1 MISFLSAARDPRQR
15 DGGGPPHKCFA
26 QQNIGAGAIHLP
38 RASYYPG
45 APTRLCLVGKNKKC
59 FTPEIRG
66 EALSMR
72 SRYTCSRRAASRR
85 LRLKTDLP
93 CKSSVF
99 RLALVHPRCSRRP
112 RASML
117 HGSTLLARSAETPGS
132 RATVIRADRKTGR
145 AKPGGIFGGA
155 WNSWPSR
162 RACSVT
168 SDRLCPPVMGGPH
181 PGHPG
186 RLGSGTARRSHRKAL
201 PPNGP
206 LSVRGI
212 AGSSPSLPI

>member
-1 MISFLSAARDPRQR
+1 MGRRGKRRTSVFA
-15 DGGGPPHKCFA
+15 GGE
-26 QQNIGAGAIHLP
+26 NLGAGAIHLP

-99 RLALVHPRCSRRP
+99 RLRSGPSALLTTAPRFYAPRFHPACQKRGDPREQGNSDTRRP
-112 RASML
+112 KN
-117 HGSTLLARSAETPGS
+117 RS
-132 RATVIRADRKTGR
+132 
-145 AKPGGIFGGA
+145 GGA
-155 WNSWPSR
+155 R
-162 RACSVT
+162 R
-168 SDRLCPPVMGGPH
+168 H
-181 PGHPG
+181 F
-186 RLGSGTARRSHRKAL
+186 RRRVEQLAVAK
-201 PPNGP
+201 G
-206 LSVRGI
+206 VQRDI
-212 AGSSPSLPI
+212 

>member
-1 MISFLSAARDPRQR
+1 MAQGQFICPEQVTIQ
-15 DGGGPPHKCFA
+15 GPPQGFA
-26 QQNIGAGAIHLP
+26 LWGKTKNASPLRSGVKHCLCDHATPVRDARLP
-38 RASYYPG
+38 DDSGSKQICRA
-45 APTRLCLVGKNKKC
+45 N
-59 FTPEIRG
+59 
-66 EALSMR
+66 
-72 SRYTCSRRAASRR
+72 
-85 LRLKTDLP
+85 LR
-93 CKSSVF
+93 F
-99 RLALVHPRCSRRP
+99 FAFALVHPRCSRRP

-145 AKPGGIFGGA
+145 AEPGGIFGGA

>member
-1 MISFLSAARDPRQR
+1 MVISFLSAARDPRQR

-38 RASYYPG
+38 RASYYLG

-99 RLALVHPRCSRRP
+99 RLRSGPSALLTTAPRFYAPRFHPACQKRGDAREQGNSDTRRP
-112 RASML
+112 KN
-117 HGSTLLARSAETPGS
+117 RSGE
-132 RATVIRADRKTGR
+132 
-145 AKPGGIFGGA
+145 
-155 WNSWPSR
+155 
-162 RACSVT
+162 
-168 SDRLCPPVMGGPH
+168 
-181 PGHPG
+181 
-186 RLGSGTARRSHRKAL
+186 ARRHFRRRVEQLAVAK
-201 PPNGP
+201 G
-206 LSVRGI
+206 VQRDI
-212 AGSSPSLPI
+212 